1 VPPFQPQ
8 MAIPR
13 PGLIVVSSLR
23 EQIYD
28 YLKEAM
34 QLGRLQPGATLDLKA
49 LEQEIGISRTPLRDA
64 LLQLAAEG
72 FVEILPRRGV
82 RVVALSI
89 ERIRDHYEILAA
101 LEGTALR
108 NGATRITPEHVDHM
122 EQLNET
128 MRSALADDDF
138 DEFYALNLQFHECW
152 LDLSDN
158 RELKRTVRILKQR
171 LYDFP
176 RNPGFIKEWEENS
189 THEHAQ
195 IVAHLRA
202 GDVNAA
208 ADYVRDVHWSFT
220 VQEKFIRRYY
230 AAQVHGTREE

>member
-1 VPPFQPQ
+1 MVV
-8 MAIPR
+8 PR
-13 PGLIVVSSLR
+13 PSLVVVSSLR

-34 QLGRLQPGATLDLKA
+34 QLGALEPGATLDLKA

-82 RVVALSI
+82 RVVALTI

-108 NGATRITPEHVDHM
+108 NGAAKITDECVNSMDA
-122 EQLNET
+122 LNQA
-128 MRSALADDDF
+128 MRRALAKDDF

-152 LDLSDN
+152 LELSDN
-158 RELKRTVRILKQR
+158 QELKRTVRILKQR

-189 THEHAQ
+189 TKEHDQ
-195 IVAHLRA
+195 IVAFLRA

-220 VQEKFIRRYY
+220 VQEAYIRRYY
-230 AAQVHGTREE
+230 AAISERKNGD

>member
-1 VPPFQPQ
+1 MPAQ
-8 MAIPR
+8 R
-13 PGLIVVSSLR
+13 PGLVVVSSLR
-23 EQIYD
+23 EQIYE

-34 QLGRLQPGATLDLKA
+34 QLGQLEPGATLDLKA

-82 RVVALSI
+82 RVVALTI

-108 NGATRITPEHVDHM
+108 NGSERITPALVDRM
-122 EQLNET
+122 EQLNQD
-128 MRSALADDDF
+128 MRAALQEDDF
-138 DEFYALNLQFHECW
+138 ESFYALNLQFHECW
-152 LDLSDN
+152 LELSEN
-158 RELKRTVRILKQR
+158 EELKRTVRILKQR

-176 RNPGFIKEWEENS
+176 RNPGFIKEWEERS
-189 THEHAQ
+189 TREHA
-195 IVAHLRA
+195 VVVGYLRA

-220 VQEKFIRRYY
+220 VQEKFIRQYY
-230 AAQVHGTREE
+230 AASADSAGKEY